1 MSAPKKFMVHG
12 SWFMVRIVLCLVL
25 VVVLLRTT
33 NYELR
38 TIYAQNFDIASTYT
52 INDPEAGA
60 GDIISSGDNGLVRA
74 NVSYDNHIFGIIQ
87 ENPVIVFTEASG
99 SGRVIGRSGDSM
111 VKITDFNG
119 EIKIGDRVTSS
130 PIAGYGMKATQS
142 GYVIGVVTAA
152 PSNTGSLSYQNRQF
166 NAGTAQVALKIE
178 YAELS
183 TPRSSIRLLEYIGA
197 AFFRNIQDPERFTQA
212 VKAIIAGL
220 IAIISFGIGF
230 FAFSRAISKGVEAIG
245 RNPLAKRAIQVSIL
259 IQLVLT
265 IFTTLAGLV
274 GAFIV
279 LRL

>member
-52 INDPEAGA
+52 INDPEAWA

-197 AFFRNIQDPERFTQA
+197 AFFRNIQDPERVTQA